1 MTCVFLKVDYIVFMP
16 YKGKYTPK
24 NPKKYKGDPTNVIY
38 RSSWEQRVMFY
49 LDDNPQVIWW
59 GSEEL
64 HIPYYSPIDKKM
76 HRYYPDFIAKVKQ
89 KNDKVMTFIIEV
101 KPDKETKPPKQKR
114 KTKKFLQESATYIIN
129 QQKWKAAD
137 EFCYEHGWEFKIIT
151 EKHLGL

>member
-1 MTCVFLKVDYIVFMP
+1 MP

-64 HIPYYSPIDKKM
+64 HIPYYSPIVKKM
-76 HRYYPDFIAKVKQ
+76 HKYYPDFIAKVKQ

-114 KTKKFLQESATYIIN
+114 KTKKFLHYL
-129 QQKWKAAD
+129 K
-137 EFCYEHGWEFKIIT
+137 
-151 EKHLGL
+151 